1 MQIKLASDLM
11 YDSIVDGLGLRIVVW
26 TQGCA
31 HNCFKCHNPQTHDFE
46 KGKYYDI
53 DELVDKIVKY
63 PLKSGVTLSG
73 GDPFFQKEETL
84 YLVKKLKEK
93 KINIWAYTGFIFEDL
108 VKDPTWLETLKHID
122 VLVDGRYEKDKRDLN
137 LLFRGSSNQRL
148 IDVQE
153 SLRTGT
159 VVLWKRKNKMIA

>member
-46 KGKYYDI
+46 KGKYYNI

-84 YLVKKLKEK
+84 YLVKKLKEN
-93 KINIWAYTGFIFEDL
+93 KINIWAYTGFIYEDL
-108 VKDPTWLETLKHID
+108 IKDQIWLETLKHID
-122 VLVDGRYEKDKRDLN
+122 VLIDGPFIFKEYDP
-137 LLFRGSSNQRL
+137 LLKFRGSKNQRI
-148 IDVQE
+148 IDVKQ
-153 SLRTGT
+153 SLENNQIIE
-159 VVLWKRKNKMIA
+159 VQL